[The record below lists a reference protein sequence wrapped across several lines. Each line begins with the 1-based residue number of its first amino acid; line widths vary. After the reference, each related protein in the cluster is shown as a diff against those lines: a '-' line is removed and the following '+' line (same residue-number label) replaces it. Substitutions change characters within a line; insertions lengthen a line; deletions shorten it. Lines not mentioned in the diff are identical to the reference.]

1 MIAGHFG
8 LAAGAKSSEPRAP
21 LWALMLATIWLDV
34 LFVPLFLS
42 GAETIE
48 PVPGTSGGYGNSIIH
63 ANYTHSLVGAALL
76 AVLFGAVAT
85 GSWGRRVG
93 VVLGAVVF
101 SHWVLD
107 LIVHREDLPIL
118 PGDAGNLPLLG
129 FGLWQVPAAAIAVE
143 LVLVLAGAYLYWR
156 AAERATSDPNG
167 AGRARLLAALIA
179 LAGVATLA
187 VDVLIG

>member
-1 MIAGHFG
+1 
-8 LAAGAKSSEPRAP
+8 
-21 LWALMLATIWLDV
+21 MLATIWLDV

-76 AVLFGAVAT
+76 AVLFGAVAAPT
-85 GSWGRRVG
+85 WGRRVSA
-93 VVLGAVVF
+93 VLGAVVF

-107 LIVHREDLPIL
+107 LVVHRGDLPIL
-118 PGDAGNLPLLG
+118 PGDAGNLPRLG

-143 LVLVLAGAYLYWR
+143 LVLVLGGAYLYWQ
-156 AAERATSDPNG
+156 AAEPFTTPSDRG
-167 AGRARLLAALIA
+167 DRARLLAALIA
-179 LAGVATLA
+179 LARIATLA
-187 VDVLIG
+187 VDGFIG

>member
-76 AVLFGAVAT
+76 AMLFGAVAA

-107 LIVHREDLPIL
+107 LIVHRGDLPIL
-118 PGDAGNLPLLG
+118 PGDAGSLPLVG

-156 AAERATSDPNG
+156 AAERATSDSNG